1 VALAARL
8 RTRTGALTG
17 LANSGILPAM
27 PGETLDSAADRGPV
41 KPGAISTGSLI
52 ICVICVAVV
61 VGFYFFVPAS
71 GWGDIS
77 TATWWKSSW
86 NKEND
91 YEHGFLVP
99 VIMVGLI
106 ASQWK
111 KLRETADSGH
121 WAGLLMVLLGC
132 LFYLAGQRA
141 GQPRLTV
148 GGLPMILWGGSLFLW
163 GWRTARL
170 LFFPFFFLWLAIP
183 VPEFKQ
189 ATTHMQIL
197 STKLAQW
204 GAGLFH
210 IETVVRGTEIH
221 SVGNKWGALK
231 IDEGCGGMRSLM
243 ALIMISSVWAYLAP
257 ISMWK
262 RAILCL
268 SAFPL
273 AILGNMMRLTSIFV
287 ISEYGSD
294 VFASGTWHDWGGL
307 LIFYPISLVML
318 LGVHSLLEG
327 GLPWRR
333 QKKVEVRKKVVRR
346 EGKALEAQ

>member
-1 VALAARL
+1 
-8 RTRTGALTG
+8 
-17 LANSGILPAM
+17 M

-41 KPGAISTGSLI
+41 KPGAIPTGSLI